1 MAEAIIQNASF
12 AISEVGRQAQF
23 VLQCAIEDRSMVGSY
38 LELELPETPLKWMGG
53 NRWSALHLS
62 PGEWLLIGKSG
73 NGRDMTDKTVAH
85 TFQPYFSL
93 VDISDRN
100 KSIDLSG
107 SKAIDL
113 IAGAC
118 PLDIEKM
125 AHGDCTRTL
134 FGKITALLW
143 VRHDRFSIVYPRS
156 YHGYMVDII
165 GELSKDVIGT

>member
-85 TFQPYFSL
+85 TFSHTSRSSTYPIATRASIFP
-93 VDISDRN
+93 DR
-100 KSIDLSG
+100 K
-107 SKAIDL
+107 
-113 IAGAC
+113 
-118 PLDIEKM
+118 P
-125 AHGDCTRTL
+125 
-134 FGKITALLW
+134 
-143 VRHDRFSIVYPRS
+143 
-156 YHGYMVDII
+156 
-165 GELSKDVIGT
+165 